1 MLSCGV
7 STRAGVGLRAEGEA
21 TRPALGASRG
31 SSSLVLP
38 RHGLCLGRQRRSTV
52 KAGYRQSSV
61 YGQSGLVRLEVGDGQ
76 QHGVSVVIPLNYAQM
91 LGLKGRDLYLDPI
104 INTAYDDLF
113 HQALNPG
120 YSAIAKLGKE
130 KLLFAAREALRSVK
144 GRVSLV
150 HPDVTVEPVL
160 LPGTMALLNQLGHYE
175 LVVQLAEQVKNISTR
190 DLKATN
196 KGTLREYKRDVAL
209 AAALANCGLARDAL
223 EGGSVS
229 LGYAR
234 LEEAATIMD
243 TNGGKSLSSDLY
255 SDISQALVDLRSD
268 AVVDTLREPLDLGQV
283 TNRQGAIKA
292 FVDMLKSSSVTEEF
306 VSRVLGYMT
315 SIEIVEAM
323 DWIKMASDSN
333 KEAWWTAQ
341 VAMNVALAHMV
352 AGFAYRR
359 PYLVAKARRLFGA
372 AHNKQGDV
380 AVPLAV
386 CEILLGETSTAISL
400 LIEDERLGAKL
411 RGAAHMAG
419 SGANSKVYP
428 ADVLPERD
436 DVMGYIRYNSPS
448 SNDVLPGL
456 CLFVQLWLS
465 TVAFPRS
472 RDTKERPVS
481 PSLGDYFEA
490 PSTVKYL
497 TSKSKGLKE
506 ALIALW
512 GQQVKQFKSSVD
524 VARQYMNTLSTNR
537 AMQKTVFNVVA
548 VITGVYVVSQIAA
561 FRPRVSPGRDALAE
575 KTSSSAAVKKKT
587 KKQKKKASTLENNK
601 EAPLTKQEVKNIV
614 ESWLD
619 IKAEAMGPRHYTK
632 DLADTLAEPMLSAV
646 ASEAK
651 EASKSGWFWNIKPLR
666 VRIDSVSNQKDG
678 SILAVAV
685 VDENADLWA
694 TNGKMGD
701 SYRTSYKVEYTLVQQ
716 GASWKISSALVVGK

>member
-1 MLSCGV
+1 MPWTAAKDHCESRV
-7 STRAGVGLRAEGEA
+7 SAIECLWPVW
-21 TRPALGASRG
+21 LGAPGSGGWSAARG
-31 SSSLVLP
+31 ECGDSFK
-38 RHGLCLGRQRRSTV
+38 LCSDVGTE
-52 KAGYRQSSV
+52 
-61 YGQSGLVRLEVGDGQ
+61 GQ
-76 QHGVSVVIPLNYAQM
+76 
-91 LGLKGRDLYLDPI
+91 DLYLDPI

-243 TNGGKSLSSDLY
+243 TNGGRSLSSDLY

-456 CLFVQLWLS
+456 CLFC
-465 TVAFPRS
+465 
-472 RDTKERPVS
+472 
-481 PSLGDYFEA
+481 
-490 PSTVKYL
+490 
-497 TSKSKGLKE
+497 
-506 ALIALW
+506 
-512 GQQVKQFKSSVD
+512 
-524 VARQYMNTLSTNR
+524 
-537 AMQKTVFNVVA
+537 
-548 VITGVYVVSQIAA
+548 
-561 FRPRVSPGRDALAE
+561 
-575 KTSSSAAVKKKT
+575 
-587 KKQKKKASTLENNK
+587 
-601 EAPLTKQEVKNIV
+601 
-614 ESWLD
+614 
-619 IKAEAMGPRHYTK
+619 
-632 DLADTLAEPMLSAV
+632 SAV
-646 ASEAK
+646 AEHCGIP
-651 EASKSGWFWNIKPLR
+651 SK
-666 VRIDSVSNQKDG
+666 
-678 SILAVAV
+678 
-685 VDENADLWA
+685 
-694 TNGKMGD
+694 
-701 SYRTSYKVEYTLVQQ
+701 
-716 GASWKISSALVVGK
+716 

>member
-1 MLSCGV
+1 MLLSGS
-7 STRAGVGLRAEGEA
+7 STRVGCLRAEGGVP
-21 TRPALGASRG
+21 RFVLGASRG

-38 RHGLCLGRQRRSTV
+38 GHGLHLPQRHRRPSSV
-52 KAGYRQSSV
+52 RARYRESSV
-61 YGQSGLVRLEVGDGQ
+61 YGQSGLVRLDGGDGQ
-76 QHGVSVVIPLNYAQM
+76 QQGVSVVIPLNYAQM
-91 LGLKGRDLYLDPI
+91 MGLKGRDLYLDPM

-243 TNGGKSLSSDLY
+243 ANGGRSLSSDLY

-292 FVDMLKSSSVTEEF
+292 FVDMLRSSSVTEEF

-315 SIEIVEAM
+315 SIEIVESM
-323 DWIKMASDSN
+323 DWIKVASGSN
-333 KEAWWTAQ
+333 KEAWWTGQ

-372 AHNKQGDV
+372 AHNRHGDV

-386 CEILLGETSTAISL
+386 CEILLGETSTAIGL
-400 LIEDERLGAKL
+400 LVEDERLGVKL
-411 RGAAHMAG
+411 RGAAHMGG
-419 SGANSKVYP
+419 SGSNSKVYP
-428 ADVLPERD
+428 SDVLPERD

-448 SNDVLPGL
+448 SNDLLPGV

-490 PSTVKYL
+490 PGTVKYL
-497 TSKSKGLKE
+497 TSKSKGFKE

-524 VARQYMNTLSTNR
+524 VARQYMNKVSSDRVL
-537 AMQKTVFNVVA
+537 QKAVFNIVA
-548 VITGVYVVSQIAA
+548 VITGVYVVAQIAA
-561 FRPRVSPGRDALAE
+561 FKPRVWSNRDALAE
-575 KTSSSAAVKKKT
+575 KAPAAVKKKKKRT
-587 KKQKKKASTLENNK
+587 EKQK
-601 EAPLTKQEVKNIV
+601 TK
-614 ESWLD
+614 
-619 IKAEAMGPRHYTK
+619 T
-632 DLADTLAEPMLSAV
+632 
-646 ASEAK
+646 
-651 EASKSGWFWNIKPLR
+651 
-666 VRIDSVSNQKDG
+666 
-678 SILAVAV
+678 
-685 VDENADLWA
+685 A
-694 TNGKMGD
+694 TNL
-701 SYRTSYKVEYTLVQQ
+701 EE
-716 GASWKISSALVVGK
+716 